1 MARLLDYTIDG
12 GAEFFHL
19 DDAEDK
25 VIIRRI
31 VDVEPRI
38 EANKKLQNAT
48 DGYTPSR
55 DLRRIASIPPSIV
68 HKWMVEDG
76 INIYDRNHW
85 PAVMRKLRDP
95 DWRWLKTVSGPI

>member
-1 MARLLDYTIDG
+1 MAQLLDRTIDG

-19 DDAEDK
+19 DESESK
-25 VIIRRI
+25 ITIRRT

-38 EANKKLQNAT
+38 EANKKLQGAG

-55 DLRRIASIPPSIV
+55 DLRRIASIPLGV
-68 HKWMVEDG
+68 VEMWRTVDG
-76 INIYDRNHW
+76 IDIYNRNHW
-85 PAVMRKLRDP
+85 KAVMRKLRDP